1 MLADRFARNASI
13 GQCAVWGLPQARK
26 RLAIGKPAGET
37 VSKSIQHDRLLWRR
51 KPARLGWSKAQS
63 ICAKRIRDR
72 KDCAGFLVGRGACH
86 CRFQAE
92 LSNASNASILARDAR
107 FALQPS
113 SQGVFHFCKMDI
125 DWNDLRLFLDVA
137 RLGGLSAATGTTRLS
152 AANLGRR
159 VTALEKQIGEPLF
172 VRQQTG
178 YRLTPIGE
186 ELLRRAEDVEAAMQS
201 LTRWREGNL
210 PDRIVRVSAGP
221 WTSAFVSAHIGEI
234 WTVDDGIRVEL
245 VTTTDRVDIG
255 RRAADIGIRSERPTE
270 QWLAGRQSGKVAYAI
285 YSGRRLI
292 NGIAAG
298 LFVGV
303 TGEAANIASAR
314 WLQAHHGDRIAVR
327 GNNTHSVRELVAA
340 GAGLSIFP
348 CFVGDSDPR
357 LVRVAQP
364 IPELETDQW
373 IVTHH
378 EERHAPPIRKV
389 ADRIA
394 ALMRVHQPLFRGETP
409 IQ

>member
-1 MLADRFARNASI
+1 
-13 GQCAVWGLPQARK
+13 
-26 RLAIGKPAGET
+26 
-37 VSKSIQHDRLLWRR
+37 
-51 KPARLGWSKAQS
+51 
-63 ICAKRIRDR
+63 
-72 KDCAGFLVGRGACH
+72 
-86 CRFQAE
+86 
-92 LSNASNASILARDAR
+92 
-107 FALQPS
+107 
-113 SQGVFHFCKMDI
+113 MDI

-152 AANLGRR
+152 AATLGRR
-159 VTALEKQIGEPLF
+159 VTALEKQIGERLF

-255 RRAADIGIRSERPTE
+255 RRAADMGIRSERPTE

-364 IPELETDQW
+364 VPELETDQW

-378 EERHAPPIRKV
+378 EERHSPPVRKV
-389 ADRIA
+389 ADRIT
-394 ALMRVHQPLFRGETP
+394 ALMRAHQPLFRGETP
-409 IQ
+409 IR

>member
-1 MLADRFARNASI
+1 MIVSFGARNIPRAWLIES
-13 GQCAVWGLPQARK
+13 AKHPRQA
-26 RLAIGKPAGET
+26 
-37 VSKSIQHDRLLWRR
+37 
-51 KPARLGWSKAQS
+51 PARSKGLRWLLGQPRRFSLFRQ
-63 ICAKRIRDR
+63 
-72 KDCAGFLVGRGACH
+72 AG
-86 CRFQAE
+86 
-92 LSNASNASILARDAR
+92 LSNTSNARILACDAR
-107 FALQPS
+107 FALQPR

-125 DWNDLRLFLDVA
+125 GWDDLRLFLDVA
-137 RLGGLSAATGTTRLS
+137 RLGGLSAATATTRLS
-152 AANLGRR
+152 AATLGRR

-178 YRLTPIGE
+178 YRLTPVGE

-201 LTRWREGNL
+201 LTRWREGSL

-221 WTSAFVSAHIGEI
+221 WTSAFVCAHIGDI
-234 WTVDDGIRVEL
+234 WTVDDGIRVEF

-270 QWLAGRQSGKVAYAI
+270 QWLAGRQSGKVAHAI
-285 YSGRRLI
+285 YSGRQLI

-303 TGEAANIASAR
+303 TGEGANIASAR

-327 GNNTHSVRELVAA
+327 GNNSHSVRELVAA

-364 IPELETDQW
+364 IAELETDQW

-378 EERHAPPIRKV
+378 EERHSPPVRKV
-389 ADRIA
+389 ADRIT
-394 ALMRVHQPLFRGETP
+394 ALMRAHQPLFRGKTP
-409 IQ
+409 IR

>member
-1 MLADRFARNASI
+1 MLANLFARNASI
-13 GQCAVWGLPQARK
+13 RQCAVWGLPQARK

-37 VSKSIQHDRLLWRR
+37 VSKPIQHDRLLWRAEGPRAWVAR
-51 KPARLGWSKAQS
+51 KRKASARSAARSQGLRWLLGQPRRLSLSLQ
-63 ICAKRIRDR
+63 
-72 KDCAGFLVGRGACH
+72 AG
-86 CRFQAE
+86 
-92 LSNASNASILARDAR
+92 LSNASNACILARDAR
-107 FALQPS
+107 FALQPR
-113 SQGVFHFCKMDI
+113 SQGAFHFCKMDI
-125 DWNDLRLFLDVA
+125 DWDDLRLFLDVA

-152 AANLGRR
+152 AATLGRR

-178 YRLTPIGE
+178 YRLTPVGE

-221 WTSAFVSAHIGEI
+221 WTSAFVSTHIGEI

-285 YSGRRLI
+285 YSGRHLI

-314 WLQAHHGDRIAVR
+314 WLRAHHGDRIAVR

-364 IPELETDQW
+364 VPELETDQW

-378 EERHAPPIRKV
+378 EERHSPPVRKV

-394 ALMRVHQPLFRGETP
+394 ALMRAHQPLFRGETP
-409 IQ
+409 IR

>member
-1 MLADRFARNASI
+1 
-13 GQCAVWGLPQARK
+13 
-26 RLAIGKPAGET
+26 
-37 VSKSIQHDRLLWRR
+37 
-51 KPARLGWSKAQS
+51 
-63 ICAKRIRDR
+63 
-72 KDCAGFLVGRGACH
+72 
-86 CRFQAE
+86 
-92 LSNASNASILARDAR
+92 
-107 FALQPS
+107 
-113 SQGVFHFCKMDI
+113 MDI
-125 DWNDLRLFLDVA
+125 GWDDLRVFLDVA

-152 AANLGRR
+152 AATLGRR
-159 VTALEKQIGEPLF
+159 ITALEKQLGERLF

-178 YRLTPIGE
+178 YRLTPVGE

-201 LTRWREGNL
+201 LTRWREGSL
-210 PDRIVRVSAGP
+210 PDRIVRISAGP

-270 QWLAGRQSGKVAYAI
+270 QWLAGRQSGKVAHAI
-285 YSGRRLI
+285 YSGRHLI

-303 TGEAANIASAR
+303 TGEGANIASAR

-327 GNNTHSVRELVAA
+327 GNNAHSVRELVAA
-340 GAGLSIFP
+340 GAGLSVFP
-348 CFVGDSDPR
+348 CFVGDSDAR
-357 LVRVAQP
+357 LVRVAAP
-364 IPELETDQW
+364 IRELETDQW

-378 EERHAPPIRKV
+378 EERHSPPVRKV

-394 ALMRVHQPLFRGETP
+394 ALMRAHQPLFRGETP
-409 IQ
+409 IA

>member
-1 MLADRFARNASI
+1 
-13 GQCAVWGLPQARK
+13 
-26 RLAIGKPAGET
+26 
-37 VSKSIQHDRLLWRR
+37 
-51 KPARLGWSKAQS
+51 
-63 ICAKRIRDR
+63 
-72 KDCAGFLVGRGACH
+72 
-86 CRFQAE
+86 
-92 LSNASNASILARDAR
+92 
-107 FALQPS
+107 
-113 SQGVFHFCKMDI
+113 MDI

-152 AANLGRR
+152 AATLGRR
-159 VTALEKQIGEPLF
+159 VTALEKQIGERLF

-255 RRAADIGIRSERPTE
+255 RRAADMGIRSERPTE

-327 GNNTHSVRELVAA
+327 GNNTHSVRDWWPPAPAFRSSRASSVTAIRGWFASLSLSLSWKPTN
-340 GAGLSIFP
+340 GLS
-348 CFVGDSDPR
+348 
-357 LVRVAQP
+357 P
-364 IPELETDQW
+364 ITRN
-373 IVTHH
+373 VTRRRC
-378 EERHAPPIRKV
+378 EKSPTGLPP
-389 ADRIA
+389 
-394 ALMRVHQPLFRGETP
+394 
-409 IQ
+409 

>member
-1 MLADRFARNASI
+1 MIVSFAARNVRAP
-13 GQCAVWGLPQARK
+13 GLIENAKHLCRTH
-26 RLAIGKPAGET
+26 A
-37 VSKSIQHDRLLWRR
+37 
-51 KPARLGWSKAQS
+51 
-63 ICAKRIRDR
+63 CAKGLHWLPGQPGCPPMFRQ
-72 KDCAGFLVGRGACH
+72 AGF
-86 CRFQAE
+86 
-92 LSNASNASILARDAR
+92 SNIANARILAHHAG
-107 FALQPS
+107 FALQPR
-113 SQGVFHFCKMDI
+113 SQGIFHFCKMNIGWD
-125 DWNDLRLFLDVA
+125 DLRLFLDVA
-137 RLGGLSAATGTTRLS
+137 RLGGLSAATATTRLS
-152 AANLGRR
+152 AATLGRR
-159 VTALEKQIGEPLF
+159 VTALERQIGEPLF

-178 YRLTPIGE
+178 YRLTPVGE

-201 LTRWREGNL
+201 LTRWREGSL

-221 WTSAFVSAHIGEI
+221 WTSAFISGHIGEV
-234 WTVDDGIRVEL
+234 WTVDDGIRVEF

-255 RRAADIGIRSERPTE
+255 RRAADIGIRSQRPTE
-270 QWLAGRQSGKVAYAI
+270 QWLAGRQSGKVAHAI
-285 YSGRRLI
+285 YSGRHLV

-303 TGEAANIASAR
+303 TGEGANIASAR

-340 GAGLSIFP
+340 GAGLSVFP

-378 EERHAPPIRKV
+378 EERHAPPVRKI
-389 ADRIA
+389 AGRIA
-394 ALMRVHQPLFRGETP
+394 ALMQAHQPLFRGETP
-409 IQ
+409 IR

>member
-1 MLADRFARNASI
+1 MSR
-13 GQCAVWGLPQARK
+13 QA
-26 RLAIGKPAGET
+26 G
-37 VSKSIQHDRLLWRR
+37 
-51 KPARLGWSKAQS
+51 
-63 ICAKRIRDR
+63 
-72 KDCAGFLVGRGACH
+72 
-86 CRFQAE
+86 
-92 LSNASNASILARDAR
+92 LSNAANTRILAHHAR
-107 FALQPS
+107 FALQPR
-113 SQGVFHFCKMDI
+113 SQGIFHFCKMDI
-125 DWNDLRLFLDVA
+125 GWDDLRLFLDVA
-137 RLGGLSAATGTTRLS
+137 RLGGLSAATATTRLS
-152 AANLGRR
+152 AATLGRR

-178 YRLTPIGE
+178 YRLTPVGE

-201 LTRWREGNL
+201 LTRWREGTL

-221 WTSAFVSAHIGEI
+221 WTSAFISAHIGKV
-234 WTVDDGIRVEL
+234 WTVDDGIRVEF
-245 VTTTDRVDIG
+245 VTTTGRVDIG

-270 QWLAGRQSGKVAYAI
+270 QWLAGRQSGKVAHAL
-285 YSGRRLI
+285 YSGRHLV

-303 TGEAANIASAR
+303 TGEGANIASAR

-340 GAGLSIFP
+340 GAGLSVFP

-378 EERHAPPIRKV
+378 EERHAPPVRKV
-389 ADRIA
+389 AGRIA
-394 ALMRVHQPLFRGETP
+394 ALMQAHQPLFRGQTP
-409 IQ
+409 IR